1 MLTISKEEVR
11 QSCLIDLLNQKHSI
25 KEKIRLFEHEFQK
38 SFADFEKDVTSN
50 REDFHK
56 WDSYIEWKG
65 FIPALKDVEDKIE
78 EINRGNFT
86 IA

>member
-1 MLTISKEEVR
+1 MLTISKEKVR

-25 KEKIRLFEHEFQK
+25 KEKIRLFENEFQK
-38 SFADFEKDVTSN
+38 SFTGFEKDAVSKK
-50 REDFHK
+50 EDFHK

-65 FIPALKDVEDKIE
+65 FIHALEDVENKIE

-86 IA
+86 VA